1 MAKPKSCTICKH
13 YGNKTP
19 PELRDEL
26 DRDQVFDAT
35 GTPVPILL
43 CKKHAVELFKLG
55 QKNFL
60 LAHYK
65 ILIDLVG
72 SDELKFLEVLE
83 KTVRDNPD
91 KVY

>member
-13 YGNKTP
+13 YGQKTP
-19 PELRDEL
+19 PELRAEL
-26 DRDQVFDAT
+26 DRNQLFDAT
-35 GTPVPILL
+35 GTPVSILL

-72 SDELKFLEVLE
+72 SDEMKFLDILE
-83 KTVRDNPD
+83 RTIKENSD
-91 KVY
+91 KVF